1 MLMGDGNDTTEMCRL
16 NYLCFLFLVAGHAKF
31 DADRVFSV
39 TAKAFNSSDV
49 FNTTELVDVM
59 SQSDQ
64 ITAKQVKGDV
74 IYNWRDKISAS
85 YLIFVNFM
93 T

>member
-1 MLMGDGNDTTEMCRL
+1 M
-16 NYLCFLFLVAGHAKF
+16 AGHTKF

-59 SQSDQ
+59 SQPDQ

-74 IYNWRDKISAS
+74 IYNWRDKISAKYS
-85 YLIFVNFM
+85 KLPGISELHNFIM
-93 T
+93 VRSPCRY